1 MPFLATSLVTIKYFI
16 MYGILYIIMYLS
28 LPYYLVKIKFWF
40 LSLCNIWHP
49 QDTPATFI
57 ISTCPTPAVPIGK
70 SNKLPI
76 SIPHKYS
83 STHAHYHI
91 HQLPL
96 TISPSE
102 STQSSPPTSPPGFT
116 LTQTLYAKAT
126 LNPAVCNAHCQGFC
140 TPSLLINVHLRERFN
155 NSAISHITG
164 ALKTT
169 SLL

>member
-1 MPFLATSLVTIKYFI
+1 MQ
-16 MYGILYIIMYLS
+16 YI
-28 LPYYLVKIKFWF
+28 
-40 LSLCNIWHP
+40 HP